1 MNSKT
6 SALVPPPFQ
15 SPGDVREDGM
25 VFSHYRNFNMFKPVW
40 ITKAQWEAL
49 PKYKKNRRVI

>member
-1 MNSKT
+1 
-6 SALVPPPFQ
+6 
-15 SPGDVREDGM
+15 M

-40 ITKAQWEAL
+40 ITKAQWESL